1 MELPSFS
8 KPVPEDWVTI
18 EDHFHLVYAL
28 NVSFLDPVTLL
39 APDALADDGILN
51 LVLGTIHLGRRHFL
65 GERAKLYIPSTINI
79 CKKLLS
85 AAVWADKNELVF
97 DRIA

>member
-51 LVLGTIHLGRRHFL
+51 LVLGTIH
-65 GERAKLYIPSTINI
+65 
-79 CKKLLS
+79 
-85 AAVWADKNELVF
+85 
-97 DRIA
+97 

>member
-18 EDHFHLVYAL
+18 EDHFHLVYAI

-65 GERAKLYIPSTINI
+65 GGRAVIYPKYS
-79 CKKLLS
+79 KH
-85 AAVWADKNELVF
+85 
-97 DRIA
+97 

>member
-1 MELPSFS
+1 MEELEPDKKSSEIFLTFEEAKLELPSFS

-18 EDHFHLVYAL
+18 EDHFHLVYAI

-39 APDALADDGILN
+39 APEALADDGILN

-65 GERAKLYIPSTINI
+65 GGRGQQFAKFVYG
-79 CKKLLS
+79 
-85 AAVWADKNELVF
+85 
-97 DRIA
+97 

>member
-1 MELPSFS
+1 MKLPSFS
-8 KPVPEDWVTI
+8 NPVPEDWVTI

-51 LVLGTIHLGRRHFL
+51 LVLGTIHLRRRHFL
-65 GERAKLYIPSTINI
+65 WERGQQFVKFVN
-79 CKKLLS
+79 
-85 AAVWADKNELVF
+85 
-97 DRIA
+97 R